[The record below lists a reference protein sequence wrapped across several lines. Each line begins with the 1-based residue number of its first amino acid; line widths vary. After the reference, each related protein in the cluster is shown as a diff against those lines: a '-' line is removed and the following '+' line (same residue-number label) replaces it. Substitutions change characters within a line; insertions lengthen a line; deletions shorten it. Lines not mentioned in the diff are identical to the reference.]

1 MNKKTFYIL
10 IVLIIVCLFWF
21 IRFRTKPPVTSNSST
36 VKWVDCTSKAADL
49 PQKYSD
55 WTTKLYAAKLEDKSS
70 DNEAAMTSSRTF
82 EINKLMEKKD
92 TDSVYYRVQRDVF
105 PQNYVTGSKVVMEMC
120 NEKNQTPQ
128 WYSTTW
134 DKIPE
139 SGEKISARVTHMH
152 STQQVLVP
160 GKYRVDAYF
169 YIDGKWHFSD
179 RMEGVVLK

>member
-1 MNKKTFYIL
+1 VNKKTIAIL
-10 IVLIIVCLFWF
+10 ICLIIVFLFLF
-21 IRFRTKPPVTSNSST
+21 IRFRTKPPITSNSST
-36 VKWVDCTSKAADL
+36 VKWVDCTSKISDN

-55 WTTKLYAAKLEDKSS
+55 WSTKLYAAKLEDKSS
-70 DNEAAMTSSRTF
+70 DNEATTTNTRTF
-82 EINKLMEKKD
+82 ELSKLADKKD
-92 TDSVYYRVQRDVF
+92 TDSIYYRVQRDVF

-120 NEKNQTPQ
+120 NDKNQTPQ

-134 DKIPE
+134 EKIPE

-160 GKYRVDAYF
+160 GKYRIDAYF

-179 RMEGVVLK
+179 RIEGVELK